1 MCFAKAVFQEMGSSF
16 DCFQGVLCNGVNCP
30 PLNLLLSSPALL
42 CAGESHVP
50 AELLGPS
57 LFPLPPPA
65 ALGTC
70 QKALCG
76 TGWQEGVALTHACG
90 SDVCNFSDLLVF
102 FWLGHYFVSSEVA
115 ETT

>member
-1 MCFAKAVFQEMGSSF
+1 MCFARAVFQEMCSSF
-16 DCFQGVLCNGVNCP
+16 ACFPGVLCNVVNCP
-30 PLNLLLSSPALL
+30 PLNLLSSPPASL
-42 CAGESHVP
+42 CAGENHVP
-50 AELLGPS
+50 AELPGPS
-57 LFPLPPPA
+57 LFPLTPPA

-76 TGWQEGVALTHACG
+76 TGWQEGVALPHVCG

>member
-90 SDVCNFSDLLVF
+90 GDVCNFSDLLVF
-102 FWLGHYFVSSEVA
+102 FLVGSLFCEFRGS
-115 ETT
+115 